1 MSLTRYDK
9 GPDWAGIPVFA
20 DRQVHAARS
29 LCYAAIHERKQGK
42 RVNRV
47 RTRLSF
53 LAMCAVIGIV
63 AVACGRASQDDIN
76 NALHIT
82 VTATMSEQQIAD
94 STAQAVSEQTT
105 REAAQAA
112 LSSPGADGGPVDLA
126 SAGDANAG
134 RIAFLQRCQGCHKPA
149 GGGLGPTLA
158 GPDNPAVA
166 FSDQQLV
173 DLLRTGEGHASPP
186 GPLSEVDVNEKQ
198 MVDIL
203 AFIRQQSK

>member
-53 LAMCAVIGIV
+53 LVMCAAVGV
-63 AVACGRASQDDIN
+63 VMVACGRATQDDIN
-76 NALHIT
+76 NALQIT
-82 VTATMSEQQIAD
+82 VTATMSEQEIAQG
-94 STAQAVSEQTT
+94 TEQALSEVAT
-105 REAAQAA
+105 REAAGSA
-112 LSSPGADGGPVDLA
+112 LSSPGANGGPVDLA
-126 SAGDANAG
+126 SAGNATMG
-134 RIAFLQRCQGCHKPA
+134 RTAFLMRCQGCHSPA
-149 GGGLGPTLA
+149 GAGAAPALT

-166 FSDQQLV
+166 LSDQELV
-173 DLLRTGEGHASPP
+173 DLLRTGEGHSTPP
-186 GPLSEVDVNEKQ
+186 GPLSEVDVNEQQ
-198 MVDIL
+198 MIDIL